1 MDTLQTMGSEMAA
14 PRGSWWM
21 AVRRHWLAALLT
33 ATTVSG
39 GVAYFLLQA
48 PSLYRTQSLIL
59 VGTKVSVPVVPSGEG
74 NPTNEKEENLLTAIE
89 VLKSQSL
96 LNKAIKKL
104 PPTGQLI
111 TPGMIAQNLTLFQ
124 PKDTSVL
131 SVSYEDMDP
140 VRAKRILEALVATYL
155 EYGKDSQRSPVTN
168 AIQFIEARLP
178 QAREALEKNAN
189 ELTNFRIANNLE
201 NMETSLNLAYTAKET
216 IRSKITEAEL
226 NLSQAEQQYTAL
238 QGQLTNADQNP
249 NTLLRDSILSQ
260 DTSYQSVL
268 RQLQTLNVE
277 YRLAQTRFTANHPAI
292 QNLKDQIDELNRLLA
307 QSSRNIVG
315 DRGSQMAVKQ
325 RENGELL
332 QNLAAQL
339 TQAQINLIAQQKLL
353 PQLRQQEQTVNFH
366 FNRLLKLQQR
376 YRTLKLREA
385 ASTKTVDALTEKL
398 QELRIRE
405 AQETSV
411 WKVIEPPM
419 LPIDAV
425 AKDRNRG
432 IVLSLLAGLLSGIG
446 IALWLE
452 KLDRRFSTIQELKHL
467 LPVPIL
473 GVIPHSRGET
483 APFNSP
489 QLQLSN
495 QSNPFTEAIRSLS
508 LALSL
513 QTSNRKGQVIALTAT
528 TLGEGTTTMTYNLGL
543 ALAELG
549 KRVLMVDTNLADP
562 KLHQVFSVANIQGL
576 TTAIA
581 TDLTWQSITRSTA
594 PQIIDNYLSNG
605 LPDSTNGKN
614 GHHTDFNG
622 KNGQSSPVFA
632 QVLTAPAAVGVH
644 TQNSIHPS
652 YPDILTAGPVLNSSF
667 LWLVSPKMQ
676 LMLDQWR
683 QVYDYILMDTSALTE
698 LADAQSILPKV
709 DEVLLV
715 VNLKKAERSTV
726 METLETLRRN
736 RSPVLGVIVNQKH

>member
-1 MDTLQTMGSEMAA
+1 MDTLQIMGPEMVAS
-14 PRGSWWM
+14 RGNWWT
-21 AVRRHWLAALLT
+21 AIRRHWLAAILT

-39 GVAYFLLQA
+39 GVAYFLLQT
-48 PSLYRTQSLIL
+48 PSVYRTQSLIL
-59 VGTKVSVPVVPSGEG
+59 VGTQVSVPVVPSED
-74 NPTNEKEENLLTAIE
+74 NNAKSDNEDNLLTAIE

-104 PPTGQLI
+104 KPEDQPI
-111 TPGMIAQNLTLFQ
+111 TPGMIAQRLTLFQ

-131 SVSYEDMDP
+131 SVSYEDTDP
-140 VRAKRILEALVATYL
+140 VRAKRVLDALVATYL

-178 QAREALEKNAN
+178 QARASLEKNSN
-189 ELTNFRIANNLE
+189 ELTNFRIVNNLE
-201 NMETSLNLAYTAKET
+201 DIETSLNLAYTNKEA
-216 IRSKITEAEL
+216 IRSKIAEAEL
-226 NLSQAEQQYTAL
+226 TLHQIEQQYAAL

-249 NTLLRDSILSQ
+249 RTLLSDSILSQ

-292 QNLKDQIDELNRLLA
+292 QNLKEQIDELNRLLN
-307 QSSRNIVG
+307 QMSRNVVG
-315 DRGSQMAVKQ
+315 DRGFQMAAKQ
-325 RENGELL
+325 RENGALL

-339 TQAQINLIAQQKLL
+339 TQVQISLAAQQQQL
-353 PQLRQQEQTVNFH
+353 PKLRQQEQATNFN
-366 FNRLLKLQQR
+366 FNRLLKLQQK

-385 ASTKTVDALTEKL
+385 TSIKTVDALTEKL

-405 AQETSV
+405 AQETSI

-419 LPIDAV
+419 LPTDAI

-432 IVLSLLAGLLSGIG
+432 LVLSLLAGLLSGVG
-446 IALWLE
+446 MALWLE
-452 KLDRRFSTIQELKHL
+452 KLDRRFSTLQELKQL

-473 GVIPHSRGET
+473 GMIPRSQGET
-483 APFNSP
+483 APFKSP
-489 QLQLSN
+489 QLQLLN

-513 QTSNRKGQVIALTAT
+513 QTSNQRGQVIALTAT

-549 KRVLMVDTNLADP
+549 KRVLIVDTNLADP
-562 KLHQVFSVANIQGL
+562 KLHQVFSLPNIQGL

-594 PQIIDNYLSNG
+594 PQIIDNYLSNV
-605 LPDSTNGKN
+605 PPASSNGKN
-614 GHHTDFNG
+614 GNYADTNG
-622 KNGQSSPVFA
+622 RNNQFSPIFA
-632 QVLTAPAAVGVH
+632 QVLTAPPSVGIH

-652 YPDILTAGPVLNSSF
+652 YPDVLTAGPVLNSSF

-726 METLETLRRN
+726 MESLETLRRN
-736 RSPVLGVIVNQKH
+736 RSQVAGVIVNNTD